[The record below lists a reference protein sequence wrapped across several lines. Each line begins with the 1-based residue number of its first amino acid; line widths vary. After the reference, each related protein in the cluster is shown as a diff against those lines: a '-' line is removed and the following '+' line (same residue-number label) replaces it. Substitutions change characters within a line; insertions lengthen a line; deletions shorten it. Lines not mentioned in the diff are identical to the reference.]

1 MFNPFVYFDIVNLAN
16 ENIGAKLG
24 NSSINMITGV
34 GVLLAYTVVCQLF
47 IFKLSTNEK
56 LILNK

>member
-16 ENIGAKLG
+16 GNIGAKLG
-24 NSSINMITGV
+24 NSSINMITGA
-34 GVLLAYTVVCQLF
+34 GVLLAYMVVCQLF